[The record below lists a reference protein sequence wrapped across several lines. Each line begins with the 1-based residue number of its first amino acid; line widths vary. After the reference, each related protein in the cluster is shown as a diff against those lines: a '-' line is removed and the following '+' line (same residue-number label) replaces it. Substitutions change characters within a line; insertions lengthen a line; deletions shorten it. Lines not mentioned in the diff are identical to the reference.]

1 MRYGQI
7 RQYDVA
13 NGPGIR
19 TSIFVTGCRHHCPDC
34 FNLDYQD
41 FQAGD
46 PWTDQET
53 RTLVSY
59 LQDDLVQGLTI
70 LGGEP
75 FEHCQALS
83 RLLEEIK
90 QEVDKEIWI
99 YSGFL
104 YEDLIQDPQAR
115 TLLSLCHVLV
125 DGPFIREKKDL
136 SLRFRGSS
144 NQRIIDLKKS
154 LGSDQVYLWDE
165 GADH

>member
-19 TSIFVTGCRHHCPDC
+19 TSIFVTGCRHNCPDC
-34 FNLDYQD
+34 FNVDYQD

-46 PWTDQET
+46 PWTDDQT
-53 RTLVSY
+53 ASLIAY
-59 LQDDLVQGLTI
+59 LKNPLVQGLTI

-75 FEHCQALS
+75 FEHCLALTKI
-83 RLLEEIK
+83 LEEVQAQVQK
-90 QEVDKEIWI
+90 DIWI

-104 YEDLIQDPQAR
+104 YEDLVQKKEALA
-115 TLLSLCHVLV
+115 LLNHCHILV
-125 DGPFIREKKDL
+125 DGPFLKDLKDL

-154 LGSDQVYLWDE
+154 LAGDQVYLWE
-165 GADH
+165 GQ